1 MPLSIT
7 QHFYQ
12 KKKNPIVNIQ
22 LFPMV
27 IKKQSTTHSKSGFN
41 SNTNSIPS
49 FGVTT

>member
-12 KKKNPIVNIQ
+12 KKPPIVNIQ